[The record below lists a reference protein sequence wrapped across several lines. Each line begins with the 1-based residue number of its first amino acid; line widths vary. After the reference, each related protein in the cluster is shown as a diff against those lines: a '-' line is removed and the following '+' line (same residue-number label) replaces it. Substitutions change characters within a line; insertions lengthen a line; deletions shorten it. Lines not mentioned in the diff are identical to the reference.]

1 MDFFW
6 LFDDDGDDEGGEGDD
21 HDDEALTELGE
32 SLDHGRLVLADRLHR
47 GHVVRREVE
56 AVTLTWTKKHYHLE
70 VLLE

>member
-6 LFDDDGDDEGGEGDD
+6 LFNDGGDDDGGEGGD

-56 AVTLTWTKKHYHLE
+56 AVTLTWTKEHYHLE
-70 VLLE
+70 VLR